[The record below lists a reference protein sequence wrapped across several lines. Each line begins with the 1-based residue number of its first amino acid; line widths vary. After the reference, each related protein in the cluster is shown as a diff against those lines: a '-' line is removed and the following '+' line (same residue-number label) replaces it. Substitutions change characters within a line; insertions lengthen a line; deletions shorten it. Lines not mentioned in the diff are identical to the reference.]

1 VIGGSNS
8 DRGGWIAMVHRWRTI
23 IVTIVGLALLATALS
38 ACGRRAEPQPPDG
51 APVTYPRPYPRA

>member
-1 VIGGSNS
+1 MSG
-8 DRGGWIAMVHRWRTI
+8 RRHHLRTLAAAI
-23 IVTIVGLALLATALS
+23 LGLALLATALS